1 MKDKKNLVVLDF
13 DGVCTSMLPDG
24 GSYLNNPP
32 SKYHWSKDCIDNLQ
46 QLLTRASAEVV
57 ISTNWRRFKE
67 GEGWTYRGQKYINPL
82 PELLKILDGKVA
94 GMLPKDKGL
103 RKSEAL
109 ILWIEGFKHVP
120 NFVIFDDDLREGFQD
135 TFDYGIYKKFILT
148 NPQLGL
154 TVQNINKA
162 MEILEEQNHV

>member
-1 MKDKKNLVVLDF
+1 MISKKNLVVLDF
-13 DGVCTSMLPDG
+13 DGVCTSTLPDG

-67 GEGWTYRGQKYINPL
+67 GEGWMYHGQKYINPL
-82 PELLKILDGKVA
+82 PELLRILDGKVA
-94 GMLPKDKGL
+94 GMLPKDRGL

-109 ILWIEGFKHVP
+109 ILWLEGFKHVP

-135 TFDYGIYKKFILT
+135 TFDYGICRKFILT
-148 NPQLGL
+148 DPKFGL
-154 TVQNINKA
+154 TMQDVNKA
-162 MEILEEQNHV
+162 VRML